1 MCAEFNALTRSFGA
15 CFCLLGI
22 GVTVQSLTLS
32 EVWAESLFATN
43 MVINLTKP
51 LLGRS
56 QRPGAPPPS
65 VSTKP
70 RYHAPVKANIR
81 FDRSYN
87 KFMRNSNI
95 NLPVNPPSI
104 SVIWA

>member
-56 QRPGAPPPS
+56 QRPGAPPPP
-65 VSTKP
+65 P
-70 RYHAPVKANIR
+70 RAA
-81 FDRSYN
+81 
-87 KFMRNSNI
+87 
-95 NLPVNPPSI
+95 NPPI
-104 SVIWA
+104 FLPEKDPPPFF